1 MLMKS
6 KLHKLVIVLSAL
18 LLLPIMVQAQRDRDL
33 TYRYYSLAENRSFA
47 HWSYALEIG
56 GNIFD
61 GDIREDYP
69 QLIPSAKLHPTVGG
83 KLERSFNPVFG
94 LGLQYMYI
102 PYKAEPK
109 DIPYKLTG
117 TAHEANIFL
126 SVSMLNLFY
135 QTRKQRWNIYGT
147 IGWGFSFYSAQTI
160 NTITGEY
167 RPALDNSGN
176 PTGHVMKLDDGQGY
190 VIPVG
195 LHVEYNINRTFA
207 LGLNG
212 EYRMHNKDNYEGSP
226 LNIRKGNSNDAFSV
240 VTLSF
245 RHKLFFGKDR
255 EMHTRTAT
263 YAELIPMKDN
273 RKDIEDLEDEI
284 DELRDMIEGI
294 KAAESCCKEAMNKI
308 TDLEDAMKKIADL
321 EDQLAQRPETIIIRE
336 ERVPQELKP
345 DPKPV
350 IEVDAQERIQKAF
363 DLALRG
369 IQFET
374 DKAVI
379 KTVSYPILDNV
390 VSIMREHP
398 DFELDIIGHT
408 DNVGSAPYNLN
419 LSNRRAN
426 SVRQYLI
433 DRGINASRLTAD
445 GKGLTKPIATNTTA
459 EGRQQN
465 RRVEFVVRIGDEI
478 IYSTDKDLYSEDG
491 YEDEDEYESQSQ
503 TSRSTVEISDFNPDD
518 YEMTYV
524 VVAKGT
530 RLALF
535 STQNYGSYMF
545 WPYIY
550 LANQDVLSPDP
561 NALVIGTKLRIPKL
575 PAEMIDV
582 NNPDAVERV
591 NEIRDQLLGE

>member
-1 MLMKS
+1 MKS
-6 KLHKLVIVLSAL
+6 KLHKFLIALSVI
-18 LLLPIMVQAQRDRDL
+18 LLLPMLVQAQRDRDL

-61 GDIREDYP
+61 GDIREDHP
-69 QLIPSAKLHPTVGG
+69 QLIPSAKLHPTIGG

-102 PYKAEPK
+102 PYKADPK
-109 DIPYKLTG
+109 DTPYKLTG
-117 TAHEANIFL
+117 TAHEGTVFASIN
-126 SVSMLNLFY
+126 MLNLFY

-147 IGWGFSFYSAQTI
+147 IGWGFSFYSAETIDTRTGQTAP
-160 NTITGEY
+160 TV
-167 RPALDNSGN
+167 DNSGN
-176 PTGHVMKLDDGQGY
+176 VIPGSVMKLDDGRGY
-190 VIPVG
+190 TIPLG
-195 LHVEYNINRTFA
+195 LHVEYNLSRTFA

-226 LNIRKGNSNDAFSV
+226 VNIRKGNSNDAFSV

-273 RKDIEDLEDEI
+273 RKDIEALEDEI

-321 EDQLAQRPETIIIRE
+321 EDQLAKRPETVVIRE
-336 ERVPQELKP
+336 ERVPQE
-345 DPKPV
+345 PKPV
-350 IEVDAQERIQKAF
+350 EVDAQERIRKAF

-390 VSIMREHP
+390 VSIMKEHP

-478 IYSTDKDLYSEDG
+478 IYSTDKDLFSEDG
-491 YEDEDEYESQSQ
+491 YEDGYESQSQ
-503 TSRSTVEISDFNPDD
+503 TRTSRSTVVISDFDPDD

-524 VVAKGT
+524 VAAKGT

-535 STQNYGSYMF
+535 STQHYGSYMF

-550 LANQDVLSPDP
+550 LANTDVLSPDP
-561 NALVIGTKLRIPKL
+561 NALIVGTRIAIPKL
-575 PAEMIDV
+575 PRAMIDE
-582 NNPDAVERV
+582 NNPEAVERV
-591 NEIRDQLLGE
+591 NAIRDQLLGQ